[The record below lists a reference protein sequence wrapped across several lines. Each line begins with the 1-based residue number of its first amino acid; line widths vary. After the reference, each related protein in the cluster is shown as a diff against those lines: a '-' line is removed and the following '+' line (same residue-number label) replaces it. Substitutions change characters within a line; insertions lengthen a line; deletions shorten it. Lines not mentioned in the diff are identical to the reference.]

1 MTSLPAFC
9 AAALCV
15 TQGFSPAMSVRSLPA
30 SQARVG
36 ESVVERDRHE
46 ALQRYRAG
54 QSALRNERF
63 VEAESEFQQAAKL
76 DPTLELAPYGLGQV
90 YMATKRYRPAIVAYQ
105 RSRELFQ
112 ANTATIAGDD
122 MSRLRRIEDQIKE
135 LEDQKRLLQASPGRN
150 AGSPA
155 VQANI
160 RRLDDVIREMQD
172 LRHRTQSGPAP
183 TPAWISLAL
192 GSAYFRVDEMAGAER
207 EYRAAAA
214 VDPKLGEAHNNL
226 AVVCMMTGRYEEAE
240 QEIKAAE
247 RAGFKVNPQ
256 LKEDL
261 RKAAARR

>member
-1 MTSLPAFC
+1 MNGLPALC

-15 TQGFSPAMSVRSLPA
+15 ASLSA

-36 ESVVERDRHE
+36 DSVAERDRHE
-46 ALQRYRAG
+46 ALRHYRAG
-54 QSALRNERF
+54 QDALRNERF
-63 VEAESEFQQAAKL
+63 DDAEKEFQQSAKL

-105 RSRELFQ
+105 RSREVFQ
-112 ANTATIAGDD
+112 ANATSVAGDD
-122 MSRLRRIEDQIKE
+122 MSRLRRIEDQLKE
-135 LEDQKRLLQASPGRN
+135 LEDQKRLLASPGRN

-160 RRLDDVIREMQD
+160 RRLDDVIREMQE
-172 LRHRTQSGPAP
+172 LKQRSHSGPMQ

-192 GSAYFRVDEMAGAER
+192 GSAHFRVDEMADAER
-207 EYRAAAA
+207 EYRAAAT
-214 VDPKLGEAHNNL
+214 VDPRLGEAHNNL
-226 AVVCMMTGRYEEAE
+226 AVVCLLTGRFEEAD

-247 RAGFKVNPQ
+247 KAGFKVNPQ

-261 RKAAARR
+261 KKAAARR